1 MPYVVKSKGRLI
13 ELRDGR
19 NQSDPM
25 YLLKPGVPHL
35 FANMPCGYIIPG
47 DGQVE
52 VLEANGGESIKNSE
66 PINKPKPQEVKAPEV
81 QAAPVAEPDH
91 ETRQIVEKHGWKKK
105 SRG

>member
-19 NQSDPM
+19 NQGDPM

-35 FANMPCGYIIPG
+35 FANMPCGYVIPG
-47 DGQVE
+47 DGQVD
-52 VLEANGGESIKNSE
+52 VREANGNENITNSE
-66 PINKPKPQEVKAPEV
+66 PINKPKVAAVEAPEAH
-81 QAAPVAEPDH
+81 AAPVSEPDH

-105 SRG
+105 ARG